1 MTKGIRKP
9 DNGTKP
15 KEAGSDV
22 VVTSNDGHSKIHI

>member
-22 VVTSNDGHSKIHI
+22 VVTSNDEYSKINI